1 MANLAVAPVV
11 DYSNVIQFKVIKSN
25 KQEEL
30 KPKRPNNK
38 VAGES
43 SEVYAFKT
51 KEEISAMIEILD
63 RHIVEASNRNQRQ
76 IAYRNKMLF
85 IIGINVGIR
94 ASDLRTLKWSF
105 FFDKQNDGT
114 LKFKESYKF
123 MPMKTRSQKKF
134 VTINFNNA
142 VKQVI
147 NGYISEYPIDNL
159 DGYLFPSRVGND
171 SITVGALRK
180 IVKEIANEAG
190 IEQNIGSHSLRKT
203 FGFWVWH
210 EANDKN
216 KALVILQ
223 NIFNHSSQTTTM
235 RYIGLMDDEIADTF
249 NSLDLGIDMI

>member
-1 MANLAVAPVV
+1 MANLAVASVV
-11 DYSNVIQFKVIKSN
+11 DYSNVIPFRIIDSN
-25 KQEEL
+25 KQEKP

-51 KEEISAMIEILD
+51 KEEIAAMINVLD
-63 RHIVEASNRNQRQ
+63 KHIMEASNGNQRQ
-76 IAYRNKMLF
+76 IAYRNKLLF

-105 FFDKQNDGT
+105 FFDKKDNGS
-114 LKFKESYKF
+114 LKFKDSYKF

-134 VTINFNNA
+134 VTINFNKA
-142 VKQVI
+142 VKQAI
-147 NGYISEYPIDNL
+147 NSYISEYPIDCL
-159 DGYLFPSRVGND
+159 DDYLFPSRVGND

-180 IVKEIANEAG
+180 IIKEIANEAG

-210 EANDKN
+210 EAEDKN

-223 NIFNHSSQTTTM
+223 NIFNHSSQVTTM

-249 NSLDLGIDMI
+249 NSLDLGFDMI